1 MRRTVI
7 YMLRTFFMASGK
19 HKVTTAVIYFNEPLR
34 AGNSLIFQSSRVYQL
49 VVIISNRLMR
59 MLAL

>member
-1 MRRTVI
+1 
-7 YMLRTFFMASGK
+7 MLRTFFMASGK

-49 VVIISNRLMR
+49 VVIISSRLMR